1 MTVKAIRV
9 SKTSLKPWA
18 LFGPIDQA
26 LKTSAQAE
34 SVRVFPL
41 QVMAHGQPVELE
53 LWINAEEACVERDDE
68 INPPA
73 VMILQQNEL
82 RRQGIPIPQSLD
94 ELESI
99 VENHDDIFD
108 RLPMVQGPAILTGA
122 GGTDV
127 PDGEELGCV
136 LLALVG
142 RHDDESD

>member
-1 MTVKAIRV
+1 MTIKAIRV

-18 LFGPIDQA
+18 LYGPIDQA

-34 SVRVFPL
+34 SVRVFPIRI
-41 QVMAHGQPVELE
+41 VAHGQPVELE
-53 LWINAEEACVERDDE
+53 LWVNAEEATVERDDE

-82 RRQGIPIPQSLD
+82 RSRGIPIPHSLD
-94 ELESI
+94 ELEDI
-99 VENHDDIFD
+99 VESHDDPFAA
-108 RLPMVQGPAILTGA
+108 LPMVQGPAILTGA

-136 LLALVG
+136 LMALIG
-142 RHDDESD
+142 RHADD